1 MRHAFWVDED
11 FDREHT
17 PHGHSRYG
25 AEVRARAEEFG
36 DAWADIA
43 PVRFAVTAWRVATA
57 LSPGYVRRH
66 RRIVSATCLRSPW
79 DGSLTC
85 EVSLVSS
92 WPAN

>member
-1 MRHAFWVDED
+1 
-11 FDREHT
+11 
-17 PHGHSRYG
+17 
-25 AEVRARAEEFG
+25 
-36 DAWADIA
+36 
-43 PVRFAVTAWRVATA
+43 VRFAVTAWRVATA